1 MPEETASALIN
12 QRELLLYV
20 FKFIVIAAATAYR
33 NRDML
38 FGPDQRAAKLLIVD
52 PRVLGC

>member
-1 MPEETASALIN
+1 
-12 QRELLLYV
+12 V